1 MSASDI
7 AAAVVGTLIG
17 VGGLCL
23 LPRVW
28 RGYLQR
34 RETRFRGQL
43 RSHGELSLIWWPFGE
58 VTQRGAVRGFVAMDL
73 AWFAGVL
80 GFWAMQLSDKLTGSA
95 SHAWRVVA
103 LVFLAC
109 FGAGFALFLTVM
121 FFNWPKF
128 IVPPPQRDD
137 RGAFAEWRNTRRS
150 SRRGARP

>member
-1 MSASDI
+1 MSANDI
-7 AAAVVGTLIG
+7 AAGVVGTLIA
-17 VGGLCL
+17 VWNLYL
-23 LPRVW
+23 LPRIW

-43 RSHGELSLIWWPFGE
+43 RSYGELSLMWWPFGE
-58 VTQRGAVRGFVAMDL
+58 VTRRGAVRGFVAMDL

-80 GFWAMQLSDKLTGSA
+80 GFWAMQLSDKLTGSP

-137 RGAFAEWRNTRRS
+137 LGAFAEWRNTRRS